1 MSIPRCP
8 SRDGQRMTTPECQS
22 RGTNGGLDQLGHG
35 VKNVLY
41 VFLKRGATMRLN
53 GFNEPY
59 CHTANEAR
67 ELIEKHSA
75 AVYVPNLDPGWC
87 ADPPTAENPDTL
99 TGDLV
104 CYAESPTAETGKAN
118 LIQLNLQR

>member
-1 MSIPRCP
+1 
-8 SRDGQRMTTPECQS
+8 MTTPECQS
-22 RGTNGGLDQLGHG
+22 RGTNGGLDQVGHG

-59 CHTANEAR
+59 CHTADEAR
-67 ELIEKHSA
+67 KLIEKHGA
-75 AVYVPNLDPGWC
+75 PVYVPNLDPGWGT
-87 ADPPTAENPDTL
+87 DPATAEIADHV

-104 CYAESPTAETGKAN
+104 CYIEAPTVETVKAI
-118 LIQLNLQR
+118 LSELNLQVQ